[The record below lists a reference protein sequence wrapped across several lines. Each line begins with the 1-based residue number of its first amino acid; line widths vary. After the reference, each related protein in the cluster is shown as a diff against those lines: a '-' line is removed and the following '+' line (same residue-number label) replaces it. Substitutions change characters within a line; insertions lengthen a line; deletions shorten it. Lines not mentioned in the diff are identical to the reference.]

1 MSPTLQTVLALAI
14 VVLAAAWLVRR
25 SIAKRKNPGCSDDC
39 GCPATEVK
47 ARAAK
52 ITKP

>member
-1 MSPTLQTVLALAI
+1 MSPTLQTILALAV

-25 SIAKRKNPGCSDDC
+25 SLAQRKHPGCGGDC

-52 ITKP
+52 IGRP